1 MKRWT
6 YILLCLITSISAISC
21 TETPDC
27 REFQVPEIVSITS
40 LPDIHTA
47 LLISD
52 LKDIPDGELETGFYL
67 GTDKSS
73 LKRTEAVLEGR
84 RFSMEVIDL
93 QENTTY
99 WFKAYVTNGINEIAS
114 GFESFITGSEPVIPD
129 EPENPDDPETPDGPE
144 QPDNPDDP
152 ETPDIPDSPDDP
164 DNPDEPQEPED
175 PETPDNPDEPDV
187 PDNPDEPDE
196 PDGPDNPEEPVEF
209 TTEITGTSATYSN
222 DILELTAN
230 LGGDISLVRECWFM
244 VGSDPEK
251 MSRIQGSI
259 EDEAVKAYL
268 MGLDPGI
275 YHYKA
280 VISNGTETKESDTC
294 QITISPN

>member
-1 MKRWT
+1 MKKSA
-6 YILLCLITSISAISC
+6 YIICLITCLYAISC

-47 LLISD
+47 ILISD

-73 LKRTEAVLEGR
+73 LKRTAAVLEGR
-84 RFSMEVIDL
+84 RFSMEVLDL

-129 EPENPDDPETPDGPE
+129 EPDNPENPDDPETPDGPE
-144 QPDNPDDP
+144 QPVDPDDP
-152 ETPDIPDSPDDP
+152 ETPDVPDNPDDP
-164 DNPDEPQEPED
+164 DNPDEP
-175 PETPDNPDEPDV
+175 DEPQ
-187 PDNPDEPDE
+187 E
-196 PDGPDNPEEPVEF
+196 PEEPVEF

-230 LGGDISLVRECWFM
+230 LGGDISLVKECWFM

-251 MSRIQGSI
+251 LSRIQGSI
-259 EDEAVKAYL
+259 EDEGVKAYL
-268 MGLDPGI
+268 MGLNPGI

-294 QITISPN
+294 QITISQN

>member
-1 MKRWT
+1 MKKSA
-6 YILLCLITSISAISC
+6 YIICLIACLYAISC

-47 LLISD
+47 ILISD

>member
-1 MKRWT
+1 MKKSA
-6 YILLCLITSISAISC
+6 YIICLIACLYAISC

-47 LLISD
+47 ILISD

-84 RFSMEVIDL
+84 RFSMEVLDL

-129 EPENPDDPETPDGPE
+129 EPDGP
-144 QPDNPDDP
+144 
-152 ETPDIPDSPDDP
+152 
-164 DNPDEPQEPED
+164 QE
-175 PETPDNPDEPDV
+175 PDNPDEPDV
-187 PDNPDEPDE
+187 PDNPDEPDEPDE

-244 VGSDPEK
+244 VGSDSEK

-280 VISNGTETKESDTC
+280 VITNGAETKESDIC
-294 QITISPN
+294 QISISRN

>member
-1 MKRWT
+1 MKKSA
-6 YILLCLITSISAISC
+6 YIICLIACLYAISC

-47 LLISD
+47 ILISD

-84 RFSMEVIDL
+84 RFSMEVLDL

-152 ETPDIPDSPDDP
+152 KTPDIPDNPDDP
-164 DNPDEPQEPED
+164 DNP
-175 PETPDNPDEPDV
+175 N
-187 PDNPDEPDE
+187 E

-244 VGSDPEK
+244 VGSEPEK

>member
-1 MKRWT
+1 MKKSA
-6 YILLCLITSISAISC
+6 YIICLIACLYAISC

-47 LLISD
+47 ILISD
-52 LKDIPDGELETGFYL
+52 LRDIPDGELETGFYL

-152 ETPDIPDSPDDP
+152 ETPDIPDNPDDP

-259 EDEAVKAYL
+259 ENEAVKAYL

-280 VISNGTETKESDTC
+280 VISNGTEKKESDTC

>member
-1 MKRWT
+1 MKKSA
-6 YILLCLITSISAISC
+6 YIICLITCLYAISC

-47 LLISD
+47 ILISD

-84 RFSMEVIDL
+84 RFSMEVLDL

-129 EPENPDDPETPDGPE
+129 EPDNPEDPDIPENPDDPETPDGPE
-144 QPDNPDDP
+144 QPVD
-152 ETPDIPDSPDDP
+152 
-164 DNPDEPQEPED
+164 PDEP
-175 PETPDNPDEPDV
+175 ETPDV

-196 PDGPDNPEEPVEF
+196 PQEPEEPVEF

-230 LGGDISLVRECWFM
+230 LGGDISLVKECWFM

-251 MSRIQGSI
+251 LSRIQGSI
-259 EDEAVKAYL
+259 EDEGVKAYL
-268 MGLDPGI
+268 MGLNPGI

>member
-152 ETPDIPDSPDDP
+152 ETPDIPDNPDDP
-164 DNPDEPQEPED
+164 DNP
-175 PETPDNPDEPDV
+175 NEPDG
-187 PDNPDEPDE
+187 

-209 TTEITGTSATYSN
+209 ITEITGTSATYSN

-230 LGGDISLVRECWFM
+230 LGGDISLVKECWFM

-280 VISNGTETKESDTC
+280 VISNGTEKKESDTC